1 MLRNKRRMSNQK
13 LRVISLGGLQEFGKN
28 MVVYEYGDDIIVVDC
43 GLAFPDDDLLGVD
56 IIIADTAYLKEHSD
70 KIKALFITHA
80 HEDHI
85 GAIPYFLKD
94 FDVPIYASKFALGI
108 IDAKLRGEKQDLIE
122 MKVGST
128 VDVGAFSIEAL
139 RVNHSTP
146 DSFAF
151 AIRTP
156 VGLVIQTGDF
166 KIDHSPIDDEKFQ
179 FSRFA
184 ELGDEGVLLLLSDST
199 NAIKEGYSMSES
211 SVGENLDELF
221 SHELNG
227 RIIVACFASNVHRI
241 QQVINSARLHG
252 RKVAL
257 VGKGMVNTTNVALSL
272 GYLHAPDDIFIN
284 MSDIDKYE
292 DRNIVILSTGTQGEP
307 MSALTRIAHNEHR
320 NIFIKKG
327 DLVIFSSSA
336 IPGNEKPVYNVINLL
351 MRMGAKVIF
360 ESWEEVHVSGHAKKE
375 ELKTMI
381 GLVRPKYLIPVHGEY
396 LHMDRHRDIAVS
408 TGMDREHVLVLENGD
423 VVEFTQEGMEI
434 GNPVDAGKVFIDA
447 MGSSDIDSSVIR
459 ERKRLSEDGLIVV
472 TLGLSSETGKVVT
485 NPQITTRGFLFPN
498 GSDDGADMLRTKIEE
513 EFMRYEP
520 KSSKDAHYIRIR
532 IKDALQKLMYRKYRK
547 NPVVIVLTVEVDEE
561 QGDHE

>member
-1 MLRNKRRMSNQK
+1 MSNQK